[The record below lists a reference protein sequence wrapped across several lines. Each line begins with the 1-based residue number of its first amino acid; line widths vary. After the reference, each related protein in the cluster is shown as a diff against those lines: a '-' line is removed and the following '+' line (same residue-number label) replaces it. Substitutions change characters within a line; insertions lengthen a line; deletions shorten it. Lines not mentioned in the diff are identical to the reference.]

1 MKSWTHA
8 LYNPV
13 MQDLSYLLHLIKLDG
28 NAEDNR
34 VQLVY
39 LTVLLSWFAVQVFIT
54 VPLITWL

>member
-1 MKSWTHA
+1 MKNWTHT

-13 MQDLSYLLHLIKLDG
+13 MQHFSYLLHLIKLDG